1 MSDLAMLKQRA
12 CDQVDAVAERL
23 IAVSR
28 EIHAHPELAFQE
40 HRACALLASI
50 AEAAGMAV
58 ERRAYGLETAFAA
71 EFGNGGGPAIAVLS
85 EYDALPGIGHGCGHN
100 IIAAIGLGAALA
112 LKAMPATLPG
122 KVRYIGTPA
131 EERGCGKEIM
141 ARNGAFD
148 GLDAAMMVHPAWVN
162 AKAFRTLCLGE
173 VHVEYVGQSGHAALA
188 PEQARNAL
196 DAVVM
201 SYQAIANLRQHLKR
215 GEHVH
220 GVITDGGDV
229 PNVFTVSTKA
239 HYFARA
245 ATMQDLTVLKRRV
258 EACLQAGAMA
268 TGCEARI
275 PWSDADYQPMKVNL
289 PLADAFE
296 ANAGQL
302 GREFTDYLQLPVGG
316 ADMGN
321 VSQRVPVLH
330 ALIASAPADV
340 IIHTPEFAR
349 WAGSEQGDKAVIDGA
364 KALAMTAID
373 MLTNA
378 GLRSQVAQ
386 AQRAL

>member
-1 MSDLAMLKQRA
+1 MSDLEMLKQQA
-12 CDQVDAVAERL
+12 CDQVDAVADRL

-28 EIHAHPELAFQE
+28 AIHAQPELAFQE
-40 HRACALLASI
+40 HRACAMLAGI
-50 AEAAGMAV
+50 AEEAGMAV
-58 ERRAYGLETAFAA
+58 ERRAYGLDTAFAA
-71 EFGNGGGPAIAVLS
+71 EFGNAGGPAIAVLS

-112 LKAMPATLPG
+112 LKAMPAALPG
-122 KVRYIGTPA
+122 RVRYIGTPA

-245 ATMQDLTVLKRRV
+245 ATIEDLAALKRRV
-258 EACLQAGAMA
+258 EACLQAGATA

-275 PWSDADYQPMKVNL
+275 AWSDADYQPMKVNL

-296 ANAGQL
+296 TNAGRL
-302 GREFTDYLQLPVGG
+302 GRDFTDYLQLPVGG

-330 ALIASAPADV
+330 ALIAAAPAEV
-340 IIHTPEFAR
+340 IIHTPEFTR
-349 WAGSEQGDKAVIDGA
+349 WAGSERGDQAVIDGA

-373 MLTNA
+373 MLADGAFRTRVA
-378 GLRSQVAQ
+378 AAQ
-386 AQRAL
+386 ATL